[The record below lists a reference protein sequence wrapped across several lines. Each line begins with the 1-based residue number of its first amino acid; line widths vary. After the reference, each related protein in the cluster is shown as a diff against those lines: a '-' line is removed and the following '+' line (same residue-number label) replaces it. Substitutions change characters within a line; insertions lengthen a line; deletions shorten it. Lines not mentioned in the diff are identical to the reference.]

1 MLSRKAP
8 FPSLITRNSRNH
20 MILMKGKIGIMIR
33 NYMQLQL
40 YRVICG
46 NLKVHVSRTPPW
58 DSFIDYNLIN
68 SFNQPSYYDSGKR
81 NCISIILFSDM
92 PKLFCCEPL
101 DIDARGI
108 SRVSC
113 HALVY
118 VFFLLQTNVRCW
130 MHRLITWTLWSV
142 KLPQDVHHNHTFHPS
157 CGNVRWFYNFIISNV
172 YYG

>member
-40 YRVICG
+40 YRVLCG

-101 DIDARGI
+101 GIDSGVI
-108 SRVSC
+108 SGVSC
-113 HALVY
+113 HALMY
-118 VFFLLQTNVRCW
+118 AFFLTDKCAVLNAQTHNLDSVECKAASGCPSQPYIPSELWKCKMILQ
-130 MHRLITWTLWSV
+130 
-142 KLPQDVHHNHTFHPS
+142 
-157 CGNVRWFYNFIISNV
+157 FYYF
-172 YYG
+172 